1 MLIVKFIIIYVL
13 ISSGIIYLSTYLGYF
28 DKPNKRGIHKI
39 PTINTGGL
47 VLYLS
52 FLSVISQGEFNYNI
66 ELIVSIGLFV
76 CLTGFVDDRINLN
89 PSSKIILLLIPSIY
103 LILNGI
109 SIRNLGQYEY
119 LGILELGKF
128 EIPFLLLAIGLLINA
143 TNYIDGIDG
152 LTGTQFVMSFIIL
165 FFYIFIENK
174 PFLNSSDLQTLS
186 SLFFLVIIFLF
197 FNLGIL
203 NSKKIFLGD
212 AGSNFLGFVIGWIL
226 IYFSYIGIISPIMC
240 IWIVALPC
248 IDLLRVFIVRIA
260 NKSSPLRPDRRHI
273 HFLLIEQKYS
283 NINILLILSLIS
295 LFFGVIGY
303 ISVKFGNDFISLI
316 SFIFVSIAY
325 YLFIEKYINN

>member
-152 LTGTQFVMSFIIL
+152 LLLTFFLSCLI
-165 FFYIFIENK
+165 FYIFLIDDTKTINLLK
-174 PFLNSSDLQTLS
+174 FFIVTSFLNLILNLLPSKNKFKLFSGDS
-186 SLFFLVIIFLF
+186 GSLFIGFFISFMTIELYSSFNIHPAILIWPLWYPVYDFLFVSINRIINKKSIFKPDNTHLHHEISKKFDGKRISPLILFLLVNSSIIFIGYKISEISTLLSLSIFILGFFLF
-197 FNLGIL
+197 F
-203 NSKKIFLGD
+203 
-212 AGSNFLGFVIGWIL
+212 VIRL
-226 IYFSYIGIISPIMC
+226 F
-240 IWIVALPC
+240 
-248 IDLLRVFIVRIA
+248 VFIGLK
-260 NKSSPLRPDRRHI
+260 N
-273 HFLLIEQKYS
+273 
-283 NINILLILSLIS
+283 
-295 LFFGVIGY
+295 
-303 ISVKFGNDFISLI
+303 
-316 SFIFVSIAY
+316 
-325 YLFIEKYINN
+325 